1 MENIPLLYAGMADE
15 YVDDRPYD
23 HMDDDD
29 AENEME
35 MWLDEDL
42 CVYLNGNGTIVQY
55 FIH

>member
-1 MENIPLLYAGMADE
+1 MENIPLHAGMADE
-15 YVDDRPYD
+15 FVDDRPYD

-35 MWLDEDL
+35 IWLDEDL

-55 FIH
+55 FLH